1 VLKDCEQQSIAP
13 QPEHL
18 RPVRHNKMVVSLKPE
33 RLKRYKDVAMLL
45 IKYGRSDLISVAGLE
60 GSVLP
65 DEMAAESNIAPAE
78 DLAKDLEKL
87 GPTFIKLG
95 QLLSTRADLMPGPY
109 LEALSR
115 LQDQIE
121 PFPYEEV
128 ERIVSGELGV
138 RLSKAFADFDPSPIG
153 AASLSQVHRARM
165 RDGRDVVV
173 KVQRP
178 NIRDLIVGDLEA
190 LGEIAHFLDQHTEL
204 GRRYEFD
211 NMLVHLRK
219 SLLRELDFTIE
230 ANNLR
235 SIGDNLVEFE
245 NIVIPEPIDDFTTT
259 RVLTMEYISGKKIT
273 ALNPLRL
280 LEIDGG
286 LLAEEL
292 FSAYLQQFLVD
303 GIFHA
308 DPHPGNVFLT
318 DDDRIALLDLGMVG
332 RVTRT
337 FQDNLLRLLLAI
349 SEGRGEMAAQ
359 AAMRM
364 GEPKEGFDRA
374 AFERRIT
381 DLVSE
386 HGDAVLSRQ
395 DAGKVTLEITK
406 ISADSW
412 FRLPA
417 EFTMFAKA
425 LLNLDQVVYSLDPNF
440 DPNIVIRDRANE
452 ILQRNIIK
460 SVAPNN
466 LLSGVV
472 DLKEFAEKLP
482 NRVNR
487 ILDAAGNNEL
497 RFKVDAIDEK
507 IIIEGLQKVANRIT
521 LGLVVAALIVGAAML
536 MRVETSFRIFG
547 YPGLAMIFFLLAAAA
562 GLMLAFNI
570 LYYDEKRRSKH

>member
-1 VLKDCEQQSIAP
+1 
-13 QPEHL
+13 
-18 RPVRHNKMVVSLKPE
+18 MVVSLKPE

-45 IKYGRSDLISVAGLE
+45 IKYGRSDLISAAGLE

-65 DEMAAESNIAPAE
+65 NEIAAESEIAPAE
-78 DLAKDLEKL
+78 DLAKDLERL

-95 QLLSTRADLMPGPY
+95 QLLSTRADLLPGPH

-121 PFPYEEV
+121 PFPYEDV

-138 RLSKAFADFDPSPIG
+138 RISKAFADFDPVPLA
-153 AASLSQVHRARM
+153 AASLSQVHRASM
-165 RDGRDVVV
+165 RDGREVVV

-178 NIRDLIVGDLEA
+178 DIRDLIVGDLEA
-190 LGEIAHFLDQHTEL
+190 LGEMAHFLDQHTEL
-204 GRRYEFD
+204 GKRYEFD
-211 NMLVHLRK
+211 NMLVNLRK

-230 ANNLR
+230 ANNLHT
-235 SIGDNLVEFE
+235 IGENLAEFE
-245 NIVIPEPIDDFTTT
+245 NIIIPEPIDDFITT
-259 RVLTMEYISGKKIT
+259 RVLTMEYITGKKIT

-280 LEIDGG
+280 LEIDRS
-286 LLAEEL
+286 LLSDEL
-292 FSAYLQQFLVD
+292 FHAYLKQFLID
-303 GIFHA
+303 GLFHA

-332 RVTRT
+332 RVSRS
-337 FQDNLLRLLLAI
+337 FQDSFLKLLLGI
-349 SEGRGEMAAQ
+349 SEGRGEMASE
-359 AAMRM
+359 AAIRM

-374 AFERRIT
+374 SFERRISE
-381 DLVSE
+381 LVVDNS
-386 HGDAVLSRQ
+386 DAVLSRNN
-395 DAGKVTLEITK
+395 AARVTLDITR
-406 ISADSW
+406 IAADCW
-412 FRLPA
+412 FRLPP
-417 EFTMFAKA
+417 EFTMIAKA
-425 LLNLDQVVYSLDPNF
+425 LLNLDRVVYALDPNF
-440 DPNIVIRDRANE
+440 DPNIIIRERANE
-452 ILQRNIIK
+452 ILHRNILK
-460 SVAPNN
+460 SIAPNN

-482 NRVNR
+482 TRVNK

-507 IIIEGLQKVANRIT
+507 IVLEGLQKVANRIT

-562 GLMLAFNI
+562 GLVLVFSI
-570 LYYDEKRRSKH
+570 LFYDEKRRKKH

>member
-1 VLKDCEQQSIAP
+1 
-13 QPEHL
+13 
-18 RPVRHNKMVVSLKPE
+18 MVVSLKPE

-65 DEMAAESNIAPAE
+65 DEIAAESHEAAPAE
-78 DLAKDLEKL
+78 DLASDLEKL

-95 QLLSTRADLMPGPY
+95 QLLSTRADLLPGPY
-109 LEALSR
+109 LDALTR
-115 LQDQIE
+115 LQDHIE
-121 PFPYEEV
+121 PFPYEDV
-128 ERIVSGELGV
+128 ERIVSGELAV
-138 RLSKAFADFDPSPIG
+138 RMSKAFADFDPTPLA
-153 AASLSQVHRARM
+153 AASLSQVHRAYM

-190 LGEIAHFLDQHTEL
+190 LNEIAHFLDQHTEL
-204 GRRYEFD
+204 GRRYEFE
-211 NMLVHLRK
+211 NMLINLRK

-230 ANNLR
+230 ANNLHT
-235 SIGDNLVEFE
+235 IGQNLAEFE
-245 NIVIPEPIDDFTTT
+245 NIVVPEPIDDFTTT
-259 RVLTMEYISGKKIT
+259 RVLTMEYIAGKKIT

-286 LLAEEL
+286 LLADEL
-292 FSAYLQQFLVD
+292 FRAYLNQFLID
-303 GIFHA
+303 GFFHA

-318 DDDRIALLDLGMVG
+318 DDNRIALLDVGMVG
-332 RVTRT
+332 RMTRT

-359 AAMRM
+359 AAIKM
-364 GEPKEGFDRA
+364 GEEKEGFDRV

-381 DLVSE
+381 DLVADNS
-386 HGDAVLSRQ
+386 DAILSRMN
-395 DAGKVTLEITK
+395 AGKVTLEITR
-406 ISADSW
+406 ISADCW

-417 EFTMFAKA
+417 EFTMIAKA
-425 LLNLDQVVYSLDPNF
+425 LLNLDLVVYSLDPHF
-440 DPNIVIRDRANE
+440 DPNIIIRERANE
-452 ILQRNIIK
+452 ILQRNILK

-466 LLSGVV
+466 LLSSVV
-472 DLKEFAEKLP
+472 DLKEFVEKLP
-482 NRVNR
+482 TRVNR
-487 ILDAAGNNEL
+487 ILDAAGNNDL
-497 RFKVDAIDEK
+497 RFRVDTIDEK
-507 IIIEGLQKVANRIT
+507 IVLEGLQKIANRIT

-562 GLMLAFNI
+562 GLVLVFSI
-570 LYYDEKRRSKH
+570 LFYDERRRKKH